1 MVITDKMKEEIIKH
15 IENILKE
22 EGVENPIVNLVPSV
36 YLDKGDY
43 STNVAMVYAKVIDNT
58 PMYLA
63 ERIKSHLESRNVFGV
78 TVANPGFINF
88 FFDKKYFGENVRE
101 IIENGSE
108 FGKNKNLSG
117 QKTIIEYT
125 DPNPFKEFHIGHLMP
140 NIIGESISRI
150 IEANGSEVKRA
161 NYQGDV
167 GLHVAKAVWA
177 VINHNIPLLE
187 AYAYGHKA
195 FSESDVIKNE
205 IIEINKKI
213 YDRSDK
219 RINTIYDEGR
229 KESLDYFEN
238 IYKKLGTKFDYYF
251 FESEVA
257 DFGKKIVEQNIG
269 NIFEKSEGAVVY
281 KGENFDKKLHTRVF
295 INKENLPTYEAKELG
310 LSKIKYEKYPYDKS
324 VIVTGNEIREYFN
337 VLLSAMFQVFP
348 ELAEKTKHLPHGMLR
363 LPEGKMSSRTGNII
377 SSESLINRVTEKVLE
392 KIKNPSLPQYSEKT
406 VRGFS
411 ESEMEET
418 SEIIAIGAIKYS
430 ILHQAIGGDIVF
442 DFDKSISFEGDSGP
456 YLQYSAVRAHSLLK
470 KAEGVVSVSK
480 NIPENWETTNLERLL
495 ERFPDVVAR
504 AGSEYAPH
512 YIATYLVELA
522 GEFNSFYA
530 HHKIID
536 EGDLASPYRL
546 ALTQAFYQVMLTG
559 LNLLGIKVPEKM

>member
-1 MVITDKMKEEIIKH
+1 MKEEIIKH